1 MRPLPVP
8 VRLAAT
14 AMVLAATS
22 GCVNVGDDAGPARP
36 SHSAGR
42 RGGDASDGL
51 TVVSGRGGGYGGEA
65 VDGKHGHGG
74 KPKPGK
80 SASASA
86 TPSAKGSAASSAPAE
101 TGRTEKP
108 GDPPPS
114 KDQPTPSH
122 TPEPTPTPP
131 PPPPPPPPPASSEPP
146 TAEPS
151 SSAHEETGP
160 QLAQREPAP
169 TAGSPV

>member
-1 MRPLPVP
+1 MRPFPVP

-14 AMVLAATS
+14 AMVLAAAS
-22 GCVNVGDDAGPARP
+22 GCVNVGDDAGPARA

-42 RGGDASDGL
+42 RDGDAPDGL
-51 TVVSGRGGGYGGEA
+51 TVVSGRGGGYGGEVA
-65 VDGKHGHGG
+65 DGKHGHGG
-74 KPKPGK
+74 KRKQGKK

-86 TPSAKGSAASSAPAE
+86 APSAKGSAPASAPSGP
-101 TGRTEKP
+101 GRTEKP
-108 GDPPPS
+108 GDPAPTQA
-114 KDQPTPSH
+114 QPTPSR
-122 TPEPTPTPP
+122 TAEPTPTP

-169 TAGSPV
+169 VAGSPV

>member
-14 AMVLAATS
+14 AIVLAVTS

-42 RGGDASDGL
+42 RGGDAPDGL

-65 VDGKHGHGG
+65 ADGKHGHGG

-86 TPSAKGSAASSAPAE
+86 TPSARGSAPTSAP
-101 TGRTEKP
+101 TGPRRTEKP
-108 GDPPPS
+108 GDPAPT
-114 KDQPTPSH
+114 KAQPTPSR
-122 TPEPTPTPP
+122 TPEPTPT

-169 TAGSPV
+169 AAGSPV